1 MKKAKGGLVF
11 DIFNIFLMVVICFVT
26 VYPFINTI
34 AYSFNEGM
42 DANKGGI
49 YFLPRVFSLKS
60 YEKIFSDSVIINSFF
75 ITVARTFLGVV
86 ITTVSTGIFAY
97 ALSKKELIGRK
108 VYLMICVVAL
118 IFNAGLIPTYM
129 LYKSLGLLNNFAV
142 YILPGVINLW
152 YMILM
157 KTFFEQFP
165 VELEEAAQID
175 GATRMGV
182 FFKIVIPLSMPIV
195 ATICI
200 FTGVDQWNSWFDGF
214 LYISSTKLQPIQTYL
229 YRVIAQSQGSNNVN
243 TQQMLAQS
251 TYSIKTIQAATVVVA
266 TLPIVFIYSLFQKNF
281 TKGVMIGAIKG

>member
-1 MKKAKGGLVF
+1 MKRTKGELVF
-11 DIFNIFLMVVICFVT
+11 KIFNFALMVLICLLT
-26 VYPFINTI
+26 LYPFINTI
-34 AYSFNEGM
+34 AYSFNEGL
-42 DANKGGI
+42 DANRGGI
-49 YFLPRVFSLKS
+49 YFWPRVFSLKS
-60 YEKIFSDSVIINSFF
+60 YERIFSDSTIVNSFL
-75 ITVARTFLGVV
+75 ITLIRTFIGVV
-86 ITTVSTGIFAY
+86 VTTISTGIFAY
-97 ALSKKELIGRK
+97 ALSKKELIGRNI
-108 VYLMICVVAL
+108 YLMICVVAL

-129 LYKSLGLLNNFAV
+129 LYKDLNLLDNFAV
-142 YILPGVINLW
+142 YILPSVINLW

-165 VELEEAAQID
+165 AELEEAAEID
-175 GATRMGV
+175 GATKMGV
-182 FFKIVIPLSMPIV
+182 FFKIVIPLSMPII

-214 LYISSTKLQPIQTYL
+214 LYVSNPRLQPIQTYL

-266 TLPIVFIYSLFQKNF
+266 TLPIVFIYSMFQKYF

>member
-1 MKKAKGGLVF
+1 MKRAKGELVF
-11 DIFNIFLMVVICFVT
+11 CVFNVVLMIFICFIT
-26 VYPFINTI
+26 LYPFINTI

-42 DANKGGI
+42 DANRGGI
-49 YFLPRVFSLKS
+49 YFWPRVFSLKS
-60 YEKIFSDSVIINSFF
+60 YERIFSDSTIVNSFLV
-75 ITVARTFLGVV
+75 TVVRTFLGVV
-86 ITTVSTGIFAY
+86 VTTIGTGIFAY
-97 ALSKKELIGRK
+97 ALSKKELIGRNI
-108 VYLMICVVAL
+108 YLMICVVAL

-129 LYKSLGLLNNFAV
+129 LYKSLGLLDNFAV
-142 YILPGVINLW
+142 YILPGVVNLW

-165 VELEEAAQID
+165 VELEEAAEID
-175 GATRMGV
+175 GATRMGI
-182 FFKIVIPLSMPIV
+182 FFKIVIPLSMPII

-214 LYISSTKLQPIQTYL
+214 LYISDPQLQPIQTYL

-266 TLPIVFIYSLFQKNF
+266 TLPIVFIYSAFQKYF
-281 TKGVMIGAIKG
+281 AKGVMIGAIKG

>member
-1 MKKAKGGLVF
+1 
-11 DIFNIFLMVVICFVT
+11 MVLICLLT
-26 VYPFINTI
+26 LYPFINTI
-34 AYSFNEGM
+34 AYSFNEGL
-42 DANKGGI
+42 DANRGGI
-49 YFLPRVFSLKS
+49 YFWPRVFSLKS
-60 YEKIFSDSVIINSFF
+60 YERIFSDSTIVNSFL
-75 ITVARTFLGVV
+75 ITLIRTFIGVV
-86 ITTVSTGIFAY
+86 VTTISTGIFAY
-97 ALSKKELIGRK
+97 ALSKKELIGRNI
-108 VYLMICVVAL
+108 YLMICVVAL

-129 LYKSLGLLNNFAV
+129 LYKDLNLLDNFAV
-142 YILPGVINLW
+142 YILPSVINLW

-165 VELEEAAQID
+165 AELEEAAEID
-175 GATRMGV
+175 GATKMGV
-182 FFKIVIPLSMPIV
+182 FFKIVIPLSMPII

-214 LYISSTKLQPIQTYL
+214 LYVSNPRLQPIQTYL

-266 TLPIVFIYSLFQKNF
+266 TLPIVFIYSMFQKYF